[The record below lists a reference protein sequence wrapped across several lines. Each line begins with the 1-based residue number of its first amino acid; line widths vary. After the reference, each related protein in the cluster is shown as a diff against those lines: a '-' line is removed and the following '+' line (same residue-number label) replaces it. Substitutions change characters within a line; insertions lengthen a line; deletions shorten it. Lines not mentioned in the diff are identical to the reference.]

1 MLISI
6 ISPVYKAENIVAEL
20 VKRITDEVS
29 LFTDSYEL
37 ILVEDCGPDNSWGK
51 IQEECY
57 KNNKVKAI
65 RFSRNYGQHYAIT
78 AGLEYAIGDYA
89 VVMDCDLQDN
99 PKYIKELYE
108 IAISGVDI
116 VFTFK
121 EKRKHSFFKNVTARI
136 YYAIYNYLI
145 GSKQARTNTSIGNFS
160 LINRKVIQAFLL
172 FKEQNRDYLLILQTL
187 GFNTAYKAIIH
198 EKRFEGKSAYSF
210 SKLAGLAI
218 NTITSHSVKL
228 LRLSISVGFFIFIT
242 SIIWAGYALYMYF
255 TANVQAGYS
264 SIFIF
269 ELLGTGLILMSL
281 GITGIYIGNIFEQ
294 VKQRP
299 LYIVDKK
306 INI

>member
-121 EKRKHSFFKNVTARI
+121 EKRKHSFFKNGEI
-136 YYAIYNYLI
+136 
-145 GSKQARTNTSIGNFS
+145 KQVF
-160 LINRKVIQAFLL
+160 
-172 FKEQNRDYLLILQTL
+172 
-187 GFNTAYKAIIH
+187 
-198 EKRFEGKSAYSF
+198 
-210 SKLAGLAI
+210 
-218 NTITSHSVKL
+218 VKL
-228 LRLSISVGFFIFIT
+228 NGD
-242 SIIWAGYALYMYF
+242 YMARF
-255 TANVQAGYS
+255 GAICFPGMWNVRAH
-264 SIFIF
+264 
-269 ELLGTGLILMSL
+269 
-281 GITGIYIGNIFEQ
+281 
-294 VKQRP
+294 
-299 LYIVDKK
+299 
-306 INI
+306 